1 MKKRRKKFSSVIILS
16 LYLFGM
22 GFIFPTFAIDTKYP
36 DYAYEFLGV
45 DKYENYNRKMF
56 VFNQKLNK
64 YVIRPIHIT
73 WASIMPQYGMDR
85 LLGISNNIEYPI
97 RLTSCLVQGDF
108 RAAGRE
114 SIRFL
119 VNSTVGLGGMFD
131 PAKRYL
137 NIEQVNENMD
147 QALAKRK
154 VKSKRFFVLPVI
166 SFTTYRGVAGKILD
180 TALNPTTYIGTPA
193 LAAIKAGLAINRT
206 SYFQALIKMLET
218 NYADPYEFYKA
229 AYGIDMYAKQN
240 NYDRVEVISTL
251 NTDYETIKK
260 KHKIKRKKK
269 VKLDVSAQ
277 IEDASAADS
286 GEFQEIEFLDEIET
300 ITQIPVYKEEKKE
313 VVVKKK
319 PSIKA
324 DIECVDYN
332 AQSPIV
338 DSMRTGLFYL
348 PDSDKSIWN
357 EMSIWNKSFKNRI
370 KVSNINLAKG
380 KDDYTFKYL
389 LQKDKNAPLAIIYP
403 SIGEGVMS
411 SHPVMFAKIFYDS
424 GYSVLILGNPF
435 QWEFV
440 KSMDDDYRP
449 GVPLN
454 DAVALRSA
462 TIKAIEKVEKK
473 HNREFKNK
481 VIIGTSYAA
490 ITSLF
495 MANLENNEHLLGS
508 LKFIA
513 ICPPV
518 DLMYA
523 MKQVDDNYNSQD
535 FESEDFK
542 NMVARMAAKIVK
554 LYQAKSKKEI
564 DFEVNQLPFDEDE
577 AKLLTGFIMHQKLS
591 DVIFVLDNAPKNK
604 KSSIYKKTNNMGFSE
619 YMQEYLV
626 TGDKELDKKTLQN
639 TKLTSISNYLK
650 NENNYKIYHSTNDYL
665 VNEAQLKTLKQ
676 LSKDK
681 LVILDNGA
689 HLGFLYRSEFIT
701 DLYKTINQMKE
712 ENNL

>member
-1 MKKRRKKFSSVIILS
+1 MEKRRKKFSSVIVLS
-16 LYLFGM
+16 LYLFGV
-22 GFIFPTFAIDTKYP
+22 GFISPSFSLDSKYP

-56 VFNQKLNK
+56 GFNQRLNK
-64 YVIRPIHIT
+64 YVIRPIHVT

-97 RLTSCLVQGDF
+97 RFTSCLVQGDF

-119 VNSTVGLGGMFD
+119 VNSTIGLAGMFD

-147 QALAKRK
+147 QALAKMK
-154 VKSKRFFVLPVI
+154 IKSKRFFVLPVI

-193 LAAIKAGLAINRT
+193 LAAVKAGLAINRT

-240 NYDRVEVISTL
+240 NFDRVEVISQL

-260 KHKIKRKKK
+260 KHKKRRKEK

-277 IEDASAADS
+277 IADVS
-286 GEFQEIEFLDEIET
+286 ENDLSEFQEIEFLEEIET
-300 ITQIPVYKEEKKE
+300 IIKMPIYKEEKKE
-313 VVVKKK
+313 KIIQKK
-319 PSIKA
+319 PTIIA
-324 DIECVDYN
+324 DIECVDYKP
-332 AQSPIV
+332 QSPVV

-357 EMSIWNKSFKNRI
+357 EMSIWNKSFKNKI
-370 KVSNINLAKG
+370 KVSNINLVKG

-389 LQKDKNAPLAIIYP
+389 LQKDKSAPLAIIYP
-403 SIGEGVMS
+403 SIGEGVTS

-440 KSMDDDYRP
+440 KSMDDNYRP
-449 GVPLN
+449 GVPLY
-454 DAVALRSA
+454 DAIALRNA

-495 MANLENNEHLLGS
+495 MANLENKEHMLGN
-508 LKFIA
+508 LRFIA
-513 ICPPV
+513 ICPPI

-523 MKQVDDNYNSQD
+523 MKQVDANYDSQD
-535 FESEDFK
+535 FESADFK

-591 DVIFVLDNAPKNK
+591 DVIFILDKAPKNK
-604 KSSIYKKTNNMGFSE
+604 KSDIYKKTNNMGFSE

-626 TGDKELDKKTLQN
+626 TGNKELDKKMLEN
-639 TKLTSISNYLK
+639 TKLTSISSYLK

-665 VNEAQLKTLKQ
+665 INEAQLKALKQ
-676 LSKDK
+676 ISKDK

-689 HLGFLYRSEFIT
+689 HLGFLYRHEFIS
-701 DLYKTINQMKE
+701 DLYKAINEMKE
-712 ENNL
+712 ESNL